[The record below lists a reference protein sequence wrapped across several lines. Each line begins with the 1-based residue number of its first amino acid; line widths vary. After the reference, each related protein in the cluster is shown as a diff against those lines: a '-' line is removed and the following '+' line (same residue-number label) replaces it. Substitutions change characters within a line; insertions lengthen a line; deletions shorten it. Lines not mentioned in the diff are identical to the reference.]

1 MNSAQASN
9 WQQQANQ
16 YLLQGNY
23 TQAANL
29 YEQRI
34 VAEPDVKSHYWQLGL
49 MLLLQGQEA
58 EAQTTW
64 LLGMAE
70 GESSEID
77 LLTAQLL
84 QVLQTEAS
92 RQAELGAYQIA
103 LAIRQH
109 IQEIAPA
116 DMNNLLHIIALSIQ
130 LETFTGEYLTASGI
144 IELLQAEESAV
155 DDKLLLLVLQEVLN
169 YAPEEP
175 AVLTF
180 TQACLHHAQS
190 PQAFIH
196 VVMLASIKI
205 AHFAFKPALASRFAE
220 LCWDRD
226 ANNIQVLTHLSRFYQ
241 NSGQYFKGITSA
253 KLSHEKAA
261 SLIHKIHTNA
271 VVVRSLMLASGYW
284 QSACSALE
292 KQKHL
297 VLDFINKSLK
307 AVEPFQSF
315 YLYDTAYFL
324 PYFNDNPRENRFLQ
338 NQLSRICYENLQIT
352 AKELVEKYKYS
363 SCNSKKT
370 TTNKKILRIGYVSHC
385 LRRHS
390 VGWIARWLLHHHDRE
405 RFQVYAYL
413 VGQLASDD
421 FVQTWVVN
429 NAYKTYKFERQ
440 IREIVKQIQSDEID
454 ILIDLDSITLD
465 SQCEIFSIKAAPI
478 QVSWLGWDASGLP
491 SIDYFIADPYVLPAS
506 AQEYYTEKIWRL
518 PNTYV
523 AVDGFE
529 VGVPTLRREQLDIPS
544 DSVIYFVTQRGY
556 KRHLDN
562 VRLQMRI
569 LKEVPN
575 SYLLIKG
582 LADEESSKTFFEQI
596 ASEVGVAGD
605 RLMFLPIDP
614 SSEIHRANLGIADVV
629 LDTYPYNGAT
639 TTLETLW
646 MGIPLVTRVGQQF
659 AARNSYTMMMNVGV
673 TEGIA
678 WTDEEY
684 VEWGVRLGKDEAL
697 RQQVAWKLK
706 ASRQTAPLW
715 NAKQFTRQMEAAYSQ
730 MWARYVE
737 ANQ

>member
-1 MNSAQASN
+1 MNSAPASN

-16 YLLQGNY
+16 YLLQGSY

-29 YEQRI
+29 YEQAI
-34 VAEPDVKSHYWQLGL
+34 AAEPEEKSHYWQLGL

-64 LLGMAE
+64 LLGMAD

-77 LLTAQLL
+77 LLTAQLI

-116 DMNNLLHIIALSIQ
+116 DVNNLLHIIALSIQ
-130 LETFTGEYLTASGI
+130 LETFTGEHLTASGI
-144 IELLQAEESAV
+144 IDLVQADADSV
-155 DDKLLLLVLQEVLN
+155 DDKLLLLVLQKVLN
-169 YAPEEP
+169 YAPDEP

-180 TQACLHHAQS
+180 TRACLHHAQS
-190 PQAFIH
+190 PQAFID
-196 VVMLASIKI
+196 VVMLASINI
-205 AHFAFKPALASRFAE
+205 SHSANNSALAALFAE
-220 LCWDRD
+220 LCREREPD
-226 ANNIQVLTHLSRFYQ
+226 NTEVLTNLTRFYQ
-241 NSGQYFKGITSA
+241 NSCQYSQGITSA
-253 KLSHEKAA
+253 KLSYENAA
-261 SLIHKIHTNA
+261 SLVDKIRTKSL
-271 VVVRSLMLASGYW
+271 VIRSLMAAAGYW
-284 QSACSALE
+284 QSALTALE
-292 KQKHL
+292 EQKIL
-297 VLDFINKSLK
+297 LLSLI
-307 AVEPFQSF
+307 EESPTNIELSTNLN
-315 YLYDTAYFL
+315 LYNTAFFF
-324 PYFNDNPRENRFLQ
+324 PYFNDALRENRFFQ
-338 NQLSRICYENLQIT
+338 NQLARICYENIQIN
-352 AKELVEKYKYS
+352 AKKLVEKYNYTTWFTR
-363 SCNSKKT
+363 KKAA
-370 TTNKKILRIGYVSHC
+370 NKKILRIGYISHC

-390 VGWIARWLLHHHDRE
+390 VGWISRWLLHHHDRE

-413 VGQLASDD
+413 VGQLAIDD
-421 FVQTWVVN
+421 FVQQWFIDT
-429 NAYKTYKFERQ
+429 TYKSYIFERATT
-440 IREIVKQIQSDEID
+440 EILQQIQADEID
-454 ILIDLDSITLD
+454 ILIDLDSLTLD
-465 SQCEIFSIKAAPI
+465 TQCGIFSIKPAPI
-478 QVSWLGWDASGLP
+478 QVTWLGWDASGLP

-544 DSVIYFVTQRGY
+544 DAVIYFVAQRGF
-556 KRHLDN
+556 KWHRDH

-596 ASEVGVAGD
+596 ASEVGVAGE
-605 RLMFLPIDP
+605 RLRFLPTVA
-614 SSEIHRANLGIADVV
+614 SSEVHRANLGIADVV

-678 WTDEEY
+678 WSDDEY
-684 VEWGVRLGKDEAL
+684 LEWGVRFGKDKAL

-706 ASRQTAPLW
+706 ASRQTSLLW
-715 NAKQFTRQMEAAYSQ
+715 NAQQFTRDMEEAYEQ

>member
-1 MNSAQASN
+1 MNSAPDSE
-9 WQQQANQ
+9 WQQANQ

-23 TQAANL
+23 ARAADL
-29 YEQRI
+29 YEQAI
-34 VAEPDVKSHYWQLGL
+34 AAEPEEKSHYWQLGL

-70 GESSEID
+70 GESEEIEQWI
-77 LLTAQLL
+77 AQLI

-103 LAIRQH
+103 WAIRQH

-116 DMNNLLHIIALSIQ
+116 DVNNLLHIIALSIQ
-130 LETFTGEYLTASGI
+130 LETFTGEDLTASGI

-180 TQACLHHAQS
+180 TQACLHHAQP

-196 VVMLASIKI
+196 VVMLASIKLDYS
-205 AHFAFKPALASRFAE
+205 ANNSALAALFAE
-220 LCWDRD
+220 LCWEREP
-226 ANNIQVLTHLSRFYQ
+226 NNTEVLNNLTLFYQ
-241 NSGQYFKGITSA
+241 NSRQYYKGITSA
-253 KLSHEKAA
+253 KLSYEKAT
-261 SLIHKIHTNA
+261 SLVEKIYRNYLLIRA
-271 VVVRSLMLASGYW
+271 LMSASGHW

-292 KQKHL
+292 EQKELILYIIKQLSKEIEEAA
-297 VLDFINKSLK
+297 DI
-307 AVEPFQSF
+307 
-315 YLYDTAYFL
+315 YLYNTAFFF
-324 PYFNDNPRENRFLQ
+324 PYVTDAPSQNRFLQ
-338 NQLSRICYENLQIT
+338 NQVARISYENTQKFS
-352 AKELVEKYKYS
+352 KELVENYS
-363 SCNSKKT
+363 YTSSDTRNIT
-370 TTNKKILRIGYVSHC
+370 ANKKILRIGYISHC

-390 VGWIARWLLHHHDRE
+390 IGWIARWLLHHHDRE

-413 VGQLASDD
+413 VGQLASDR
-421 FVQTWVVN
+421 FAQQWIVN
-429 NAYKTYKFERQ
+429 NTYRSYIIEPN
-440 IREIVKQIQSDEID
+440 REILKQIQSDEID

-465 SQCEIFSIKAAPI
+465 IHCGIFSIKPAPI

-491 SIDYFIADPYVLPAS
+491 AIDYFIADPYVLPEA

-544 DSVIYFVTQRGY
+544 DAVIYFVTQGGY
-556 KRHLDN
+556 KRHPDN

-582 LADEESSKTFFEQI
+582 LADEESSKAFFAEV
-596 ASEVGVAGD
+596 AEEVGLSGE
-605 RLMFLPIDP
+605 RLRFLPIDP

-678 WTDEEY
+678 WSDDEY
-684 VEWGVRLGKDEAL
+684 LEWGVRLGKDEAL

-715 NAKQFTRQMEAAYSQ
+715 NAKQFTREMEAAYSQ